1 MPEPKLPPAGDARR
15 DELKRR
21 DDALAEEA
29 ETRSASAEHYAA
41 DPKAFR
47 VESEIAQR
55 FTELEVSHQDP
66 MFAYCWV
73 NSGHFGRFIK
83 MKSAQGWEVVQGD
96 MPEAIE
102 LKGIGADT
110 TRRLGDVILMRI
122 QKDRKLLLDR
132 QERAHRRAVES
143 GVTSTLEEMGEKYRD
158 KGVLVH
164 TNMAGTNPRL
174 LDAMQK
180 RAQAHGI
187 AGRTTDQLLREGRMP
202 GVPAPGS
209 EGG

>member
-1 MPEPKLPPAGDARR
+1 MPDLPPPGDARR

-21 DDALAEEA
+21 TDTLDEQA
-29 ETRSASAEHYAA
+29 ETSSAAGEHYAA

-47 VESEIAQR
+47 VESELAQH
-55 FTELEVSHQDP
+55 FNELDVSHQDP
-66 MFAYCWV
+66 AFAYCWV

-96 MPEAIE
+96 MSEAIE
-102 LKGIGADT
+102 LKGIAADT
-110 TRRLGDVILMRI
+110 TRRLGDVILMRLR
-122 QKDRKLLLDR
+122 KDRKLLFDR

-143 GVTSTLEEMGEKYRD
+143 GVTSTLEEMGEKYRG
-158 KGVLVH
+158 KGVIVH
-164 TNMAGTNPRL
+164 TDMPAANPRL
-174 LDAMQK
+174 LDTMQK
-180 RAQAHGI
+180 RAQARSI
-187 AGRTTDQLLREGRMP
+187 ARQTTDQLLREGRMP